1 MPRVSDISEASHK
14 TLLAPPGSLLICLI
28 LSAGK
33 GSDATKDRPALGSN
47 LLLHAHSSGPH
58 CTSEEEVGEWPQ
70 PSSVTGT
77 RLRCQV
83 ETLVGGASGTRQNH
97 EWIALGVY
105 LSSLTPEIS
114 TCVVSDR
121 ELAWYRRKSFL
132 DTPPHHHPRLTFQKR
147 RS

>member
-1 MPRVSDISEASHK
+1 MPRVSDISEASHE
-14 TLLAPPGSLLICLI
+14 TLLAPPPPGSLLICLI

-47 LLLHAHSSGPH
+47 CFSSWPH
-58 CTSEEEVGEWPQ
+58 CTSEEEVGKWTQ
-70 PSSVTGT
+70 PASVTGT

-83 ETLVGGASGTRQNH
+83 ETLVAGTSGTRQNH
-97 EWIALGVY
+97 EWIALGAY
-105 LSSLTPEIS
+105 LSSLTPEIP

-132 DTPPHHHPRLTFQKR
+132 DTPPHHHPQLAFQKR